1 MDIFSTLQEDKS
13 RLSPSENRIAEI
25 IVNDFEFAVNAS
37 IIELAERAEV
47 SPPTVTRFC
56 RRLGC
61 ESFSDFKV
69 QLARTAHIGVRY
81 LKPESKS
88 TEPADVAQDI
98 ITKAQNA
105 LFLLHRSLDL
115 AAIEAAV
122 AHIAKADM
130 IYAFGSGGNSSMI
143 ADELQNR
150 LFRLGLRITAS
161 SDHSMQLMMAAA
173 ARPGDVLIGSSF
185 SGRNLELV
193 RAFELARQNKVKTI
207 ALTQTDSPVAKAAEI
222 VVPIDLPEGNN
233 IYRPTSTRIA
243 YIATVDILSSL
254 VAYAVQ
260 PKATT
265 TLRRIK
271 QQLVI
276 HRDGDDRQLL
286 GD

>member
-1 MDIFSTLQEDKS
+1 MDIFSTLQEDKG
-13 RLSPSENRIAEI
+13 RLSPSESRIAEI

-37 IIELAERAEV
+37 IIELAERAKV

-88 TEPADVAQDI
+88 TDPADVAQDI

-122 AHIAKADM
+122 SHIAKADM

-185 SGRNLELV
+185 SGRNMELV
-193 RAFELARQNKVKTI
+193 RAFELARQTKVKTI
-207 ALTQTDSPVAKAAEI
+207 ALTQTASPVAKAAEI
-222 VVPIDLPEGNN
+222 VVPIDLPEGHN

-243 YIATVDILSSL
+243 YIATIDILSSL
-254 VAYAVQ
+254 IAYAVQ